1 MGGWVT
7 LLRVATSI
15 AQCGMILSPGPDIYN
30 VHKSKGTGEMAA
42 LPLVAMVVNN
52 YLWYMLWLLIN
63 RLALLTFGLAPRTVY
78 GYLTDSVFPLMVTQ
92 LFGEIASIVFTAI
105 YYRWCADRRALHQL
119 LAGGMALCTA
129 FTIYIVL
136 GVTGVTRQN
145 DDQVGTT
152 LGYVGLVINL
162 WMYASPLGTI
172 RHVIK
177 TKSAASLPINI
188 SVMMLFNTVFWVAL
202 AIVDNDLIIM
212 SLNITGI
219 LLSITQI
226 AVYMRFRPRRLTVA
240 QDEAFEFTDTH
251 ISIVA
256 SPKDGGEGVKSPVY
270 QPLASPIEK
279 TRV

>member
-52 YLWYMLWLLIN
+52 YLW
-63 RLALLTFGLAPRTVY
+63 TVY

-145 DDQVGTT
+145 DDRVGTT
-152 LGYVGLVINL
+152 LGYVGLAINL

-256 SPKDGGEGVKSPVY
+256 SPKDGGEGVKGPVY